1 MGFREDAGRRKGD
14 EASTIHLLTFH
25 YIINYN
31 KNMKYDDLSKTIQA
45 PYFSRGDHLLDG
57 QKLFD
62 YQISLWVKKGHLLR
76 LKNGMY
82 AFVKDKKRIK
92 GEEIAAFLYEPSY
105 LSLESAL
112 AWHGFI
118 PEMVYAYVS
127 VTARMNRKFTNDF
140 GAFLYRHI
148 KSGLFWGYMEIK
160 TEYGHYLVAEPE
172 KALLDYFYLNL
183 SKIRNEADFDNIRFN
198 LDTIK
203 EKLDADKFLKYLSA
217 FGVKKMRSWAL
228 RCLP

>member
-1 MGFREDAGRRKGD
+1 
-14 EASTIHLLTFH
+14 
-25 YIINYN
+25 
-31 KNMKYDDLSKTIQA
+31 MKYDNLTKVIKT
-45 PYFSRGDHLLDG
+45 PYFSLKDHSLHG

-62 YQISLWVKKGHLLR
+62 YQINLWVKKGHLLR

-82 AFVKDKKRIK
+82 AFTKDKKRIK

-112 AWHGFI
+112 AWYGFI

-127 VTARMNRKFTNDF
+127 VTARVNRKFTNDF

-148 KSGLFWGYMEIK
+148 KSELFWGYTEIK
-160 TEYGHYLVAEPE
+160 TEHGHYLLAEPE

-183 SKIRNEADFDNIRFN
+183 PKISNEADFDNLRFN
-198 LDTIK
+198 MDTIK
-203 EKLDADKFLKYLSA
+203 EKLVADKFLKYLAA
-217 FGVKKMRSWAL
+217 FGVKKMKTWAL
-228 RCLP
+228 QCLP

>member
-1 MGFREDAGRRKGD
+1 
-14 EASTIHLLTFH
+14 
-25 YIINYN
+25 
-31 KNMKYDDLSKTIQA
+31 MKYEDLLKTIQA

-62 YQISLWVKKGHLLR
+62 YQISLWVKKGNLLR

-82 AFVKDKKRIK
+82 AFAKDKGKIK

-127 VTARMNRKFTNDF
+127 LTARINRKFTNDF
-140 GAFLYRHI
+140 GTFLYRHI
-148 KSGLFWGYMEIK
+148 KPELFWGYTEMK
-160 TEYGHYLVAEPE
+160 TEHGHYLLAEPE
-172 KALLDYFYLNL
+172 KALLDYLYLNL
-183 SKIRNEADFDNIRFN
+183 SKIRNEADFANVRFN
-198 LDTIK
+198 MAAIK
-203 EKLDADKFLKYLSA
+203 EKLNADKFLKYLSA
-217 FGVKKMRSWAL
+217 FGVKKMKVWAL
-228 RCLP
+228 RCLQ

>member
-1 MGFREDAGRRKGD
+1 
-14 EASTIHLLTFH
+14 
-25 YIINYN
+25 
-31 KNMKYDDLSKTIQA
+31 MKYENLLKTIQA

-62 YQISLWVKKGHLLR
+62 YQISLWVKKGNLLR

-82 AFVKDKKRIK
+82 AFAKDKGKIK

-127 VTARMNRKFTNDF
+127 LTARTNRKFTNAF
-140 GAFLYRHI
+140 GTFLYRHI
-148 KSGLFWGYMEIK
+148 KPELFWGYTEIK
-160 TEYGHYLVAEPE
+160 TEHGHYLLAEPE
-172 KALLDYFYLNL
+172 KALLDYLYLNL
-183 SKIRNEADFDNIRFN
+183 SKIRNEADFDNVRFN
-198 LDTIK
+198 MDVIK
-203 EKLDADKFLKYLSA
+203 EKLNADKFLKYLSA
-217 FGVKKMRSWAL
+217 FGVKKMKVWAL
-228 RCLP
+228 RCLQ